1 MKKQKVSIS
10 FLYQAFTI
18 LILEV
23 PVFLAM
29 TKFDLLSPKDQALL
43 EKNIFYYHP
52 ESYGFFN
59 DTFSPDVSKNFT
71 EISHS
76 LAAALVYNYRP

>member
-1 MKKQKVSIS
+1 MKKQKVSVS

-18 LILEV
+18 IILEV

-43 EKNIFYYHP
+43 EQNIFYYHP

-59 DTFSPDVSKNFT
+59 DTFSPDVS
-71 EISHS
+71 
-76 LAAALVYNYRP
+76 